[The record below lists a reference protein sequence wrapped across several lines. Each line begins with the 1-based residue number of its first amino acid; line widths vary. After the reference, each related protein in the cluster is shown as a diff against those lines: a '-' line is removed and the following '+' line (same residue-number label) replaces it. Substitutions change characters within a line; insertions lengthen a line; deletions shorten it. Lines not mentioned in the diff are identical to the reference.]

1 MLDQG
6 HTQTAPQVEP
16 PLAPKT
22 RVQSVLVAA
31 IHLYQRV
38 LSPVIGNSCRFHP
51 SCSHYATAAICT
63 HGSGWGLWLT
73 VRRLLRC
80 NPLFDG
86 GLDPVPANV
95 SLFSSK

>member
-1 MLDQG
+1 MFDKGQA
-6 HTQTAPQVEP
+6 HTALHVEP
-16 PLAPKT
+16 SLAPNT
-22 RVQSVLVAA
+22 RLQSALVAA

-63 HGSGWGLWLT
+63 HGCGWGMWLT

-86 GLDPVPANV
+86 GLDPVPAKV
-95 SLFSSK
+95 SPFSSK